1 MVAMH
6 AGDGHAGDGHASP
19 SMHVEDRNLSWKY
32 VAQIAGNGVS
42 GLQIFQGSMP
52 LDSLVKRGSAATV
65 HRRGV
70 RRNLLLMKTVNGAR
84 QEVNEMIVF

>member
-52 LDSLVKRGSAATV
+52 LDSLVKLSEDQQPRCIEEACVVTCY
-65 HRRGV
+65 
-70 RRNLLLMKTVNGAR
+70 
-84 QEVNEMIVF
+84 